1 MCLSVSHQLTSRP
14 KLSEMVKC
22 WFSLKH
28 HISYTV
34 TKVFSS
40 LRCCW
45 WRDSEKLMFQYKPE
59 TVAYALNHP
68 DGSCKMASNTR
79 VSENTSRWETW
90 MQEWGVLL
98 SSKVFPILSHSD
110 QVLTAQS
117 SQPLRMRLRQWGT
130 SWTSLTSAK
139 WWTDWGESWW
149 QVSLINLVLVDVF
162 NIWLHSYHWCA
173 PLYLGTQMAW
183 VYGQRHQHW
192 MKSVHYTVYSPTGC
206 KNSWH
211 YTTAVAKCC
220 TIIYVGSR
228 HLSCFSDALGM
239 TL

>member
-1 MCLSVSHQLTSRP
+1 MSPVLIINEKKVKVLCRIVHKKQHDILHSIKTWLVLLFYFRLFWTLPSRGCHSQSCASVSHQLTSRP

-28 HISYTV
+28 PITYTV

-40 LRCCW
+40 LCCCW

-68 DGSCKMASNTR
+68 DGPCKMASNTR
-79 VSENTSRWETW
+79 ESDNTSRWEMW

-130 SWTSLTSAK
+130 SWTSLTSTK
-139 WWTDWGESWW
+139 WWTDWGESWR
-149 QVSLINLVLVDVF
+149 QASLINL
-162 NIWLHSYHWCA
+162 
-173 PLYLGTQMAW
+173 
-183 VYGQRHQHW
+183 
-192 MKSVHYTVYSPTGC
+192 
-206 KNSWH
+206 
-211 YTTAVAKCC
+211 
-220 TIIYVGSR
+220 
-228 HLSCFSDALGM
+228 
-239 TL
+239 